1 MPIIGITGGIG
12 TGKST
17 VATMLGEL
25 GAVTINADDAAR
37 EVLDPESEG
46 LREVAAAFGQEVIHP
61 DGTLDRA
68 KLADI
73 VFEDSEARKKLEAIT
88 HPRILALMR
97 KWIDRAQRRNLPD
110 SIIAVEV
117 PLLFETGMEGW
128 FDRIV
133 VVSASEPSQV
143 KRLRDRSQLSESEAL
158 ARIKAQMPLA
168 EKTARAHHVIPNDGS
183 LADLRKAVKRLWA
196 ELA

>member
-37 EVLDPESEG
+37 EVLAPDSEG
-46 LREVAAAFGQEVIHP
+46 LLEVAAAFGPEVIHP
-61 DGTLDRA
+61 DGSLDRA
-68 KLADI
+68 KLATI
-73 VFEDSEARKKLEAIT
+73 VFEDSEARKRLEAIT

-97 KWIDRAQRRNLPD
+97 KWIDRARKPNPLD
-110 SIIAVEV
+110 AIIAVEV
-117 PLLFETGMEGW
+117 PLLFEAGMEGW

-133 VVSASEPSQV
+133 VVSASEPSQI
-143 KRLRDRSQLSESEAL
+143 KRLRERSHISEGEAI

-168 EKTARAHHVIPNDGS
+168 EKSARAHHVIPNDGS

-196 ELA
+196 EFT